1 MDRKIHPAE
10 IVAILAMLMA
20 TVAFAIDSL
29 LPAMSDIAAE
39 LSPDNFRNV
48 QLILSG
54 MMVGMGLGTLV
65 VGPLSD
71 AIGRKPV
78 VVGCAAVY
86 IIGAL
91 VAWQAPSL
99 EMLVA
104 GRFIQ
109 GLGAAGP
116 RVLTLSIVR
125 DLYSGRQMARL
136 VSFVMMV
143 FTIFPAMA
151 PIIGQWII
159 AIGGWR
165 SIFLA
170 FVVFAVVAAGLL
182 LIRIPEPLPRERRQP
197 FRVSRM
203 RHALGEMWANPMV
216 RMTTLVQMLIVS
228 SMFTTISLIE
238 PAFHQVFGLGD
249 SFPYWFAG
257 IGLFCSTASMLNA
270 ATVVKYGMRKIITVA
285 LTVSVIISAAMLV
298 VHFAGVSGLPY
309 FVAYLIWQTTIYYQM
324 GLTMGN
330 LNALAM
336 EPLGHVAGLAA
347 SVIGAITTVTG
358 AVVSAIVTRFYDGS
372 ILPQLTAS
380 FIFCGLALILMM
392 RVRKLERHSDTGPT
406 DQEEVAA

>member
-39 LSPDNFRNV
+39 LSPDNFNNV
-48 QLILSG
+48 QLIISG
-54 MMVGMGLGTLV
+54 MMVGMGIGTLI

-71 AIGRKPV
+71 ALGRKPV

-86 IIGAL
+86 ITGSL
-91 VAWQAPSL
+91 VAWQTSSM
-99 EMLVA
+99 EMLVL

-136 VSFVMMV
+136 VSFIMMV

-151 PIIGQWII
+151 PIVGQWII

-170 FVVFAVVAAGLL
+170 FVIFSLVSVSLL
-182 LIRIPEPLPRERRQP
+182 LFRIPEPLPKERRQP
-197 FRVSRM
+197 VSLARM
-203 RHALGEMWANPMV
+203 RHAVGEMWATPMV

-238 PAFHQVFGLGD
+238 PAFHHVFGLGD

-257 IGLFCSTASMLNA
+257 IGLFCATGSMLNA

-298 VHFAGVSGLPY
+298 IQFAGVSGLPY
-309 FVAYLIWQTTIYYQM
+309 FIAYLIWQTTVYYQM

-347 SVIGAITTVTG
+347 SVIGAVTTVTG

-372 ILPQLTAS
+372 ILPQVLAS
-380 FIFCGLALILMM
+380 FIFCGVALIIMV

-406 DQEEVAA
+406 DEAAA